1 LIAAPPADMSN
12 NRDQPERPRRE
23 PEIIP
28 PGNDWPNQDSR
39 WPPNYGFNERRST
52 HRIYVGRIGPLGFVL
67 LLLMLALFGG
77 IFLLALIGGAL
88 IWFPVL
94 LVFVVIAAIA
104 GLIRRL

>member
-1 LIAAPPADMSN
+1 MPS

-28 PGNDWPNQDSR
+28 PGNDWRSRDSR
-39 WPPNYGFNERRST
+39 WPPSYGFNEHRST
-52 HRIYVGRIGPLGFVL
+52 HRIYVSRIGPLGFAL
-67 LLLMLALFGG
+67 LLLMMALFGG
-77 IFLLALIGGAL
+77 VFLLALIGAAL

-94 LVFVVIAAIA
+94 LVFALMAAIA

>member
-1 LIAAPPADMSN
+1 MPS

-28 PGNDWPNQDSR
+28 PGNDRPGRDSR
-39 WPPNYGFNERRST
+39 WPPSHGFNERRST
-52 HRIYVGRIGPLGFVL
+52 HRVYVSRIGPFGFAL

-77 IFLLALIGGAL
+77 VFLLALIGAAL

-94 LVFVVIAAIA
+94 LVFAVIAAIA

>member
-1 LIAAPPADMSN
+1 MPS

-28 PGNDWPNQDSR
+28 PGNDWPNRDSR
-39 WPPNYGFNERRST
+39 WPPNYGFNEARGT
-52 HRIYVGRIGPLGFVL
+52 HRVYVSRIGPFGFVL

-77 IFLLALIGGAL
+77 IFLLALIGAAL

-94 LVFVVIAAIA
+94 LVFAVLAAIA

>member
-1 LIAAPPADMSN
+1 MPS
-12 NRDQPERPRRE
+12 NRDQPERPRQE

-28 PGNDWPNQDSR
+28 PGNDWPSRDSR
-39 WPPNYGFNERRST
+39 RPPNYGFNGRRST
-52 HRIYVGRIGPLGFVL
+52 HRIYVSRIGPLGFAL

-77 IFLLALIGGAL
+77 VFLLALIGAVL

-94 LVFVVIAAIA
+94 LVFAVIAAIA

>member
-1 LIAAPPADMSN
+1 MPS

-28 PGNDWPNQDSR
+28 PGNDRPGRDSR
-39 WPPNYGFNERRST
+39 WPPSHGFNERRST
-52 HRIYVGRIGPLGFVL
+52 HRVYVSRIGPFGFAL

-77 IFLLALIGGAL
+77 VFLLALIGAAL

-94 LVFVVIAAIA
+94 LVIAVIAAIA

>member
-1 LIAAPPADMSN
+1 MQS
-12 NRDQPERPRRE
+12 NRDQPERPSRE

-28 PGNDWPNQDSR
+28 PGKDWPNRDSR
-39 WPPNYGFNERRST
+39 WPPNNGFNEGRST
-52 HRIYVGRIGPLGFVL
+52 HRIYVGRIGPLGFAL

-77 IFLLALIGGAL
+77 IFLLALIGAAL

-94 LVFVVIAAIA
+94 LVFAVIAAIA

>member
-1 LIAAPPADMSN
+1 MPS
-12 NRDQPERPRRE
+12 NRDQPERPRQE

-28 PGNDWPNQDSR
+28 PGKHWPSQDPR

-52 HRIYVGRIGPLGFVL
+52 HRIYVSRIGPLGFALFLVIA
-67 LLLMLALFGG
+67 ALFGG
-77 IFLLALIGGAL
+77 VLLLALIGAAL

-94 LVFVVIAAIA
+94 LVFAVIAAIA

>member
-1 LIAAPPADMSN
+1 MPS

-28 PGNDWPNQDSR
+28 PGNDRPGRDSR
-39 WPPNYGFNERRST
+39 WPPSHGFNERRST
-52 HRIYVGRIGPLGFVL
+52 HRVYVSRIGPLGFAL

-77 IFLLALIGGAL
+77 VFLLALIGAVL

-94 LVFVVIAAIA
+94 LVFAVIAAIA

>member
-1 LIAAPPADMSN
+1 LIVAPPPDMPS

-28 PGNDWPNQDSR
+28 PGNDRPNRDSR
-39 WPPNYGFNERRST
+39 WPPNDGFRRGT
-52 HRIYVGRIGPLGFVL
+52 HRIYVSRIGPLGFAL
-67 LLLMLALFGG
+67 LLLILALFGG
-77 IFLLALIGGAL
+77 VFLLLLIGAAL

-94 LVFVVIAAIA
+94 LVLALIAAIA

>member
-1 LIAAPPADMSN
+1 MPS
-12 NRDQPERPRRE
+12 NRDQPERPCRE

-28 PGNDWPNQDSR
+28 PGNDWPNRDSR
-39 WPPNYGFNERRST
+39 WPPNYGFNEARGT
-52 HRIYVGRIGPLGFVL
+52 HRVYVSRIGPFGFVL

-77 IFLLALIGGAL
+77 IFLLALIGAAL

-94 LVFVVIAAIA
+94 LVFAVLAAIA